1 MSMPALPERIGRYRV
16 ESLLGRGGMGQVY
29 KGFDPTLGRAVAIKT
44 LLPDTV
50 DQSVHRLYR
59 EAQACGSLQHA
70 HIVTV
75 YEASE
80 TAGLSYIVM
89 EFLEGENLGTALKR
103 GVLSFD
109 HKIKILIQI
118 LEALQYAHEHGVIHR
133 DIKPTNV
140 HLLPDGSVKLLDFGL
155 ARVMRAETLTV
166 TGAMM
171 GTPYYSSPEQLKGE
185 RVDARTDVYSTGVL
199 AYEMLTQRHPFEGD
213 SIGTIVTKVLSSAP
227 PPMDTS
233 WSRAFPEVERI
244 VLRAIEKNADA
255 RYASAGE
262 MQNALSAFLA
272 ASQAAIASTQAEVTF
287 ITQKAI
293 GEAKALISDGRVDEC
308 RELLSQT
315 LRMNPDAAEAQQ
327 LVQSIAPPQAMG
339 ATAPLEP
346 WFDDTETRPGRPTK
360 PLDVPPVR
368 RSRGAAWAVAAAV
381 ALALVA
387 TGVWMRNRP
396 VTPVIAEPPVTQ
408 PPVVGTGPSATPTTP
423 TVTVDGGAGDP
434 PPASIPGAPPAGAP
448 SAPATPTGASATGGS
463 APAAPVRAATTPV
476 TRTAKDLF
484 YAPAASENETGT
496 LAPGSTG
503 LKYRLVM
510 QTPEGEKE
518 VSSSTSFRSGDR
530 VRLTFE
536 SNIDGYLYVVQEG
549 SSGRWTVLF
558 PTPQINSGMNRIQKF
573 QRYQLPPQS
582 WFEFDTNPGVEKL
595 FVFLS
600 KEPLGQL
607 PGFKQAVSRVETVS
621 TSVVEELQQSVRA
634 RDLVMAKD
642 SADGGS
648 DTLAQATYVVNK
660 DEFGTAVSATL
671 ELVHKP

>member
-1 MSMPALPERIGRYRV
+1 
-16 ESLLGRGGMGQVY
+16 
-29 KGFDPTLGRAVAIKT
+29 
-44 LLPDTV
+44 
-50 DQSVHRLYR
+50 
-59 EAQACGSLQHA
+59 
-70 HIVTV
+70 
-75 YEASE
+75 
-80 TAGLSYIVM
+80 
-89 EFLEGENLGTALKR
+89 
-103 GVLSFD
+103 
-109 HKIKILIQI
+109 
-118 LEALQYAHEHGVIHR
+118 
-133 DIKPTNV
+133 
-140 HLLPDGSVKLLDFGL
+140 
-155 ARVMRAETLTV
+155 
-166 TGAMM
+166 
-171 GTPYYSSPEQLKGE
+171 
-185 RVDARTDVYSTGVL
+185 
-199 AYEMLTQRHPFEGD
+199 
-213 SIGTIVTKVLSSAP
+213 
-227 PPMDTS
+227 
-233 WSRAFPEVERI
+233 
-244 VLRAIEKNADA
+244 
-255 RYASAGE
+255 
-262 MQNALSAFLA
+262 
-272 ASQAAIASTQAEVTF
+272 
-287 ITQKAI
+287 
-293 GEAKALISDGRVDEC
+293 
-308 RELLSQT
+308 
-315 LRMNPDAAEAQQ
+315 
-327 LVQSIAPPQAMG
+327 
-339 ATAPLEP
+339 
-346 WFDDTETRPGRPTK
+346 
-360 PLDVPPVR
+360 
-368 RSRGAAWAVAAAV
+368 
-381 ALALVA
+381 
-387 TGVWMRNRP
+387 
-396 VTPVIAEPPVTQ
+396 
-408 PPVVGTGPSATPTTP
+408 
-423 TVTVDGGAGDP
+423 
-434 PPASIPGAPPAGAP
+434 
-448 SAPATPTGASATGGS
+448 
-463 APAAPVRAATTPV
+463 VRAATTPV

-648 DTLAQATYVVNK
+648 DTLAQATYIVNK